1 MHLYW
6 LQQFSHSALIWLYL
20 VNWFSWKKTGFT
32 LFFVIFVCFCWL
44 FCLWKR
50 ILFIL
55 WEHSLICFVPFQS
68 RNCSL
73 HLSQEFTRLYPGS
86 QAQPIMSRE
95 SAPGLILA
103 SGTVGS
109 SLKNQQDM
117 FVSRDGG
124 FTWYQVSP
132 QCSQLFPDSNPGNM
146 LGPVYNP
153 FGCGQRAARI
163 GPDHICAWSNFL
175 HLIQFVFSKE
185 GMGHIVQN
193 RPRSSLG
200 GLVRVWLNTSG
211 LEASRCAWIIGPSF
225 WQDAT
230 GPLPVSHF

>member
-1 MHLYW
+1 M
-6 LQQFSHSALIWLYL
+6 
-20 VNWFSWKKTGFT
+20 
-32 LFFVIFVCFCWL
+32 
-44 FCLWKR
+44 
-50 ILFIL
+50 LFIL

-132 QCSQLFPDSNPGNM
+132 HCSQLFPDSNPGNM

-153 FGCGQRAARI
+153 FGYGQHPARI
-163 GPDHICAWSNFL
+163 GPNHICARSNFL
-175 HLIQFVFSKE
+175 HLIQFTYSKE
-185 GMGHIVQN
+185 GMDHTVQN
-193 RPRSSLG
+193 RQDTNRIRHDYWITGSIF
-200 GLVRVWLNTSG
+200 GLCIYFIPTER
-211 LEASRCAWIIGPSF
+211 AR
-225 WQDAT
+225 
-230 GPLPVSHF
+230 LPNDCICRG